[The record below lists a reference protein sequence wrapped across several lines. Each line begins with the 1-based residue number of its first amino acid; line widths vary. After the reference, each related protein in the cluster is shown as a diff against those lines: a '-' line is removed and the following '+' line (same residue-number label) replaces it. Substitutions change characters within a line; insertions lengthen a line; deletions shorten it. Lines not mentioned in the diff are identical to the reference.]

1 MRQAF
6 LLNIFLLLL
15 VNVLIKPFFI
25 FGIDLSVQNQTAP
38 GAYGLY
44 FALLNWTFLFQIVGD
59 FGLQNY
65 NTKHVSGHPHLLEPY
80 FGRLLTLKILLSAGY
95 FVVALLAALWI
106 GRYSG
111 AALGWLAMLLFNQIL
126 TQTTLFLRTNISGLG
141 FYKIDSL
148 LSSLDKFLMLLF
160 CGAAL
165 WWWSVSGNGFFPM
178 EWFILAQTAA
188 LIVTVGGVAWVLALK
203 RPVRL
208 RWQRGPYHRKVMLV
222 LLRKSLPFAVV
233 ILLMSAYTRLDGIFL
248 ERLLTDGALH
258 NDVFAGAY
266 RLLDALNMFGYL
278 FASLLLPMFSKQLAA
293 KTDIRPLT
301 HLGFRLIWTGSF
313 TACVAVTLHS
323 YDLAALMFDA
333 DGGDIAYRAAVSR
346 ILIWSFAAVCVTY
359 IFSTLLTAGEQL
371 RQMNRFFIGG
381 IALDVA
387 LNFALVP
394 TYKAIG
400 SSVASV
406 VTQGFVALGMVWLC
420 YQAYHIRPTV
430 RGIFQFAIF
439 MLLTVGL
446 AVGLQQHPTLPW
458 FWQFAGT
465 LLGGGTVALLS
476 GWISWRS
483 FTGPGIKDL
492 PQ

>member
-80 FGRLLTLKILLSAGY
+80 FARLLTLKIALSAGY
-95 FVVALLAALWI
+95 FVVAWLAALWI

-111 AALGWLAMLLFNQIL
+111 AALGWLALLLVNQIL
-126 TQTTLFLRTNISGLG
+126 TQMTLFLRTNLSGLG

-148 LSSLDKFLMLLF
+148 LSALDKFLMLLF

-165 WWWSVSGNGFFPM
+165 WWWHRSGNGPFPM

-188 LIVTVGGVAWVLALK
+188 LLATVAVVAWVLAQK

-208 RWQRGPYHRKVMLV
+208 RWQSGPYHRKVLLV

-248 ERLLTDGALH
+248 ERLLPDGALH
-258 NDVFAGAY
+258 NDIFAGAY

-313 TACVAVTLHS
+313 TACVAVMLHS
-323 YDLAALMFDA
+323 YPLAALMFDA
-333 DGGDIAYRAAVSR
+333 DGSEIAYRTTVSR
-346 ILIWSFAAVCVTY
+346 ILIWSFAAVCITY

-371 RQMNRFFIGG
+371 RAMNRFFIGG
-381 IALDVA
+381 IALDIA
-387 LNFALVP
+387 LNLALVP

-420 YQAYHIRPTV
+420 YRVYEVRPTP
-430 RGIFQFAIF
+430 RGVFQFVLF
-439 MLLTVGL
+439 MLLTVGV
-446 AVGLQQHPTLPW
+446 AVGVQQYPTLPW
-458 FWQFAGT
+458 FWQFAGA
-465 LLGGGTVALLS
+465 LVGGGASALVS
-476 GWISWRS
+476 GWVSLKRERS
-483 FTGPGIKDL
+483 E
-492 PQ
+492 